1 MKNVGH
7 IAQDGLQFPARLEVI
22 DRDRRAGPRVYHLF
36 THDIGSGAVS
46 FKTDIGIPEG
56 TLVKVQIYYSLP
68 PSRRAPDAGF
78 MIQAEGMVVQ
88 SEAGGMAV
96 ALKRNYKI
104 VSRTAD

>member
-1 MKNVGH
+1 MKNIGH
-7 IAQDGLQFPARLEVI
+7 MAQDGLQFPARLEVI
-22 DRDRRAGPRVYHLF
+22 NRDRRAEPRVYHLF
-36 THDIGSGAVS
+36 THDIGSGGVS

-68 PSRRAPDAGF
+68 PTRRAPDAGF
-78 MIQAEGMVVQ
+78 MIQAEGMVAR
-88 SEAGGMAV
+88 SEGSEMAV